1 MEPLPLRIAHPKT
14 YIVEDAVSCLS
25 GLGAGKE
32 TSWGRGP
39 GGVVRGGPGACN
51 LARLRMG

>member
-14 YIVEDAVSCLS
+14 YIVEKAVSLSS
-25 GLGAGKE
+25 GLGAKG
-32 TSWGRGP
+32 GP
-39 GGVVRGGPGACN
+39 LGGSVRGGPGACN